1 MNSPIKGRGGFM
13 HAAVALGYSLKGLA
27 AAWQREI
34 AFRQEVLIGVPML
47 VASPWLAPD
56 RTGLVLMIGSVLL
69 VWFAEL
75 FNTALEA
82 VCDAVSVE
90 AHPLLGIA
98 KDAGSAAVL
107 LSLVGCAVTWT
118 VLIVP

>member
-1 MNSPIKGRGGFM
+1 
-13 HAAVALGYSLKGLA
+13 VALGYSLKGLA

-107 LSLVGCAVTWT
+107 LSLIGCAVTWT